1 MMPASFIAK
10 SVAFFA
16 GCGAVALSAGVVAA
30 ESPDRAERME
40 LVQVCEDVILH
51 QAITPLNAYKPAP
64 LSTGG
69 PGEKTYAFYSGSQ
82 KLIIFARKTGKIWDL
97 CTVREAVE
105 GSNSLIDWSHDWP
118 NEFDSAFPAPRYIRL
133 DGRFG
138 PPFSPVALRCEN
150 QRAAFVV
157 YPHFGNGA
165 EFSVSVSND
174 PEQAHLRLRGKACQG
189 Q

>member
-64 LSTGG
+64 LSTDA
-69 PGEKTYAFYSGSQ
+69 PGKKTYAFYSGSQ
-82 KLIIFARKTGKIWDL
+82 KLIIFARKTGNIWDR

-105 GSNSLIDWSHDWP
+105 GSNSLIDWSLDWP
-118 NEFDSAFPAPRYIRL
+118 NEFDSNFPSPRYIRL
-133 DGRFG
+133 DTRFA

-150 QRAAFVV
+150 HRAAFVI
-157 YPHFGNGA
+157 YAHFGNES
-165 EFSVSVSND
+165 EFSVSVTND
-174 PEQAHLRLRGKACQG
+174 PEDRLMRVPENACQG